1 MHRVSL
7 DYALEFGA
15 ACYDAGM
22 VEVIRE
28 IAVQELATG
37 GATILQSR
45 FTNQLLKIV
54 EEKYHKLENTLN
66 RHERQMLKEFEEAFQ
81 EASAADA
88 HDHYIAGFISGY
100 RYLKN
105 YITFHTDFKGAY
117 DNE

>member
-1 MHRVSL
+1 MSTMVTVDKIAKIAKAHRVNL
-7 DYALEFGA
+7 DYTLEFGA

-28 IAVQELATG
+28 IAVQDLATG

-81 EASAADA
+81 ESGCGRCARSL
-88 HDHYIAGFISGY
+88 YSGFYKRLS
-100 RYLKN
+100 LS
-105 YITFHTDFKGAY
+105 
-117 DNE
+117 